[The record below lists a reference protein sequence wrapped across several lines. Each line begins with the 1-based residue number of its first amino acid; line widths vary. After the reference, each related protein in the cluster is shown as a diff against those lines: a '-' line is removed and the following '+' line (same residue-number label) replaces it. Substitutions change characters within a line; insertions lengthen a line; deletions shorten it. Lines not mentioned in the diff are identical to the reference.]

1 MLKPVGMKS
10 QNGKGGGIET
20 VDSKHEYHDLN
31 GGIVAYDGDHF
42 ASSVLE
48 VCMGHLS
55 HPQFSPVAVRVSS
68 SSLSAG
74 TPLNIESSSE
84 VSPESRVDQI

>member
-1 MLKPVGMKS
+1 M
-10 QNGKGGGIET
+10 
-20 VDSKHEYHDLN
+20 DSKHEYHDLM
-31 GGIVAYDGDHF
+31 GALLQYDGDHF

-48 VCMGHLS
+48 LCMVHLS

-74 TPLNIESSSE
+74 TPFNIES
-84 VSPESRVDQI
+84 